1 MGDMAEINTI
11 ATSLAENMES
21 NAPFADAVV
30 FFGATGDL
38 AHKKIFPALQALA
51 KRGNLDI
58 PVIGVAKAGWT
69 LDQLRARARDS
80 VESYGG
86 LDSDG
91 FSRLSRCMDYIDGDY
106 SDATTFQELR
116 RKLGNA
122 KQPVHYLAI
131 PPVLFETV
139 IHQLGKSGCAQGAR
153 IIIEKPFGQDLT
165 TAKSL
170 NRVVHQ
176 VFPESKV
183 FRIDHYL
190 GKNAV
195 QNLLFF
201 RFANSF
207 LEPLWNRQFV
217 ESVQITMAENF
228 GVDGRGNF
236 YDRTGVVR
244 DVVQNHLLQVLTN
257 IAMEPP
263 PGLDVEM
270 LRDEKAKVLKGIR
283 PLRPQDVVR
292 GQFRGYRDESGVK
305 TDSQTETFVALRLEV
320 NSWRWKG
327 VPFYIRAGKSL
338 PVTATEVIVKLRQ
351 PPAIFAGFSPPA
363 NYFRFRVTPDLLIA
377 VGALV
382 KKAGELGEGQPVE
395 LVISQQSDPAEM
407 GAYEELLQ
415 DAMQGNSGRF
425 ARQDYVEEAWRIVDP
440 VLAEALPVYD
450 YEPGTWGPPEAGALI
465 APNGGWFDP
474 PSPMQRGK

>member
-1 MGDMAEINTI
+1 VSNTP
-11 ATSLAENMES
+11 AS
-21 NAPFADAVV
+21 DALV

-38 AHKKIFPALQALA
+38 AHKKIFPALQALV
-51 KRGNLDI
+51 KRGNLDV

-69 LDQLRARARDS
+69 LDQLKSRARDS
-80 VESYGG
+80 VERYGG
-86 LDSDG
+86 LDPDA
-91 FSRLSRCMDYIDGDY
+91 FSRLSRVMDYIDGDY
-106 SDATTFQELR
+106 SDPATFRELR

-122 KQPVHYLAI
+122 KQPTHYLAI
-131 PPVLFETV
+131 PPSLFETV
-139 IHQLGKSGCAQGAR
+139 IHRLGESGCAEGAR
-153 IIIEKPFGQDLT
+153 IVIEKPFGHDFAS
-165 TAKSL
+165 AKTL
-170 NRVVHQ
+170 NAMVHD
-176 VFPESKV
+176 VFREENV

-207 LEPLWNRQFV
+207 LEPLWNRQWV

-228 GVDGRGNF
+228 GIEGRGNF
-236 YDRTGVVR
+236 YDRTGAVR

-263 PGLDVEM
+263 PGVDVEM

-283 PLRPQDVVR
+283 PLRPRGVVR
-292 GQFRGYRDESGVK
+292 GQFRGYRDEPGVK
-305 TDSQTETFVALRLEV
+305 TGSQTETFVALQLEI

-351 PPAIFAGFSPPA
+351 PPAVFTEVPLPA
-363 NYFRFRVTPDLLIA
+363 NYFRFRVTPDLMIA

-382 KKAGELGEGQPVE
+382 KNAGDQVEGQQVE

-407 GAYEELLQ
+407 GAYEELLY
-415 DAMQGNSGRF
+415 DAMRGISARF

-440 VLAEALPVYD
+440 ILDDAAPVYE
-450 YEPGTWGPPEAGALI
+450 YEPGTWGPPQASALI
-465 APNGGWFDP
+465 APDGEWFDP
-474 PSPMQRGK
+474 TPPVVIPSR

>member
-1 MGDMAEINTI
+1 MSNINAI
-11 ATSLAENMES
+11 SEPMNES
-21 NAPFADAVV
+21 ILPNTPSSDALV

-51 KRGNLDI
+51 KRGNLEI

-69 LDQLRARARDS
+69 LDQLKLRAQDS
-80 VESYGG
+80 VERYGG
-86 LDSDG
+86 LDPDAYR
-91 FSRLSRCMDYIDGDY
+91 RLIGRMDYIDGDY
-106 SDATTFQELR
+106 SDPATFQELR

-122 KQPVHYLAI
+122 KQPTHYLAI
-131 PPVLFETV
+131 PPSLFGTV
-139 IHQLGKSGCAQGAR
+139 IQRLGESGCAAGAR
-153 IIIEKPFGQDLT
+153 IVIEKPFGQDLA
-165 TAKSL
+165 TAKTL
-170 NRVVHQ
+170 NGVVHG
-176 VFPESKV
+176 VFREENV

-190 GKNAV
+190 GKTAV

-228 GVDGRGNF
+228 GVEGRGNF
-236 YDRTGVVR
+236 YDRTGALR

-257 IAMEPP
+257 IAMEPS

-292 GQFRGYRDESGVK
+292 GQVRGYRDEPGVK
-305 TDSQTETFVALRLEV
+305 ADSQTETFVALRLEI

-351 PPAIFAGFSPPA
+351 PPAVFMEVPLPA
-363 NYFRFRVTPDLLIA
+363 NYFRFRVTPYLMIA
-377 VGALV
+377 VGASV
-382 KKAGELGEGQPVE
+382 RKAGELVEGQQVE

-407 GAYEELLQ
+407 EADEELLH
-415 DAMQGNSGRF
+415 DAVQGNSGRF
-425 ARQDYVEEAWRIVDP
+425 ARQDYVEEA
-440 VLAEALPVYD
+440 
-450 YEPGTWGPPEAGALI
+450 
-465 APNGGWFDP
+465 
-474 PSPMQRGK
+474 

>member
-1 MGDMAEINTI
+1 MKEGI
-11 ATSLAENMES
+11 APNSAS
-21 NAPFADAVV
+21 SDALV

-38 AHKKIFPALQALA
+38 AHKKIFPALQSLA
-51 KRGNLDI
+51 KRGNLDV

-69 LDQLRARARDS
+69 LDQLKSRARDS
-80 VESYGG
+80 VERYGG
-86 LDSDG
+86 LDTDA
-91 FSRLSRCMDYIDGDY
+91 FSRLSRRMDYIDGDY
-106 SDATTFQELR
+106 SNPATFQELR

-122 KQPVHYLAI
+122 KQPTHYLAI
-131 PPVLFETV
+131 PPSLFETV
-139 IHQLGKSGCAQGAR
+139 IHRLGESGCAEGAR
-153 IIIEKPFGQDLT
+153 IIIEKPFGHDLA
-165 TAKSL
+165 TARTL
-170 NRVVHQ
+170 NEVVHG
-176 VFPESKV
+176 VFREENV

-217 ESVQITMAENF
+217 ESVQITMAEDF
-228 GVDGRGNF
+228 GVEGRGNF
-236 YDRTGVVR
+236 YDRTGALR

-283 PLRPQDVVR
+283 PLRPRDVVR
-292 GQFRGYRDESGVK
+292 GQFRSYRDEPGVK
-305 TDSQTETFVALRLEV
+305 ADSQTETFVALRLEI

-327 VPFYIRAGKSL
+327 VPFCIRAGKSL

-351 PPAIFAGFSPPA
+351 PPAVFTEVPLPA
-363 NYFRFRVTPDLLIA
+363 NYFRFRVTPDLMIA

-382 KKAGELGEGQPVE
+382 KKAGGQLEGQQVE

-407 GAYEELLQ
+407 GAYEELLY
-415 DAMQGNSGRF
+415 DAVQGNSGRF

-440 VLAEALPVYD
+440 ILGDAAPVYE
-450 YEPGTWGPPEAGALI
+450 YEPGTWGPQQASALM
-465 APNGGWFDP
+465 APDGGWFDP
-474 PSPMQRGK
+474 PPPR

>member
-1 MGDMAEINTI
+1 MSDMSVISEPMKEGI
-11 ATSLAENMES
+11 APPVPTTSS
-21 NAPFADAVV
+21 DALV

-38 AHKKIFPALQALA
+38 AYKKIFPALQTLA
-51 KRGNLDI
+51 KRGKLDI

-80 VESYGG
+80 VERYGG
-86 LDSDG
+86 LDRDA
-91 FSRLSRCMDYIDGDY
+91 FSRLSRLMEYVDGDY
-106 SDATTFQELR
+106 ADAATFQELR

-122 KQPVHYLAI
+122 KLPTHYLAI
-131 PPVLFETV
+131 PPSLFETV
-139 IHQLGKSGCAQGAR
+139 IHRLGESGCARGAR
-153 IIIEKPFGQDLT
+153 IVIEKPFGVDLA
-165 TAKSL
+165 TAKTLSG
-170 NRVVHQ
+170 VVHS
-176 VFPESKV
+176 VFREENV

-207 LEPLWNRQFV
+207 LEPLLNRQFV
-217 ESVQITMAENF
+217 DSVRITMAETLD
-228 GVDGRGNF
+228 VEGRGNF
-236 YDRTGVVR
+236 YDRTGALR
-244 DVVQNHLLQVLTN
+244 DVVQNHLLQVLAN

-270 LRDEKAKVLKGIR
+270 LRDEKVKVLKGIR

-292 GQFRGYRDESGVK
+292 GQFRGYRDEPGVK
-305 TDSQTETFVALRLEV
+305 ADSQTETFVAFRLEI

-327 VPFYIRAGKSL
+327 VPFYIRAGKCL

-351 PPAIFAGFSPPA
+351 PPAVFTEVPLPA
-363 NYFRFRVTPDLLIA
+363 NYFRFRVTPDLMIA

-382 KKAGELGEGQPVE
+382 KKAGALMEAQPVE
-395 LVISQQSDPAEM
+395 LVISEESDSAEM
-407 GAYEELLQ
+407 GAYAELLY
-415 DAMQGNSGRF
+415 DAAQGNSGRF

-440 VLAEALPVYD
+440 ILGDAVPVHV
-450 YEPGTWGPPEAGALI
+450 YERGTWGPPQASALI
-465 APNGGWFDP
+465 APDGEWFDP
-474 PSPMQRGK
+474 PPR